1 MRDDSSV
8 SRPPSLEV
16 EVRRERADERAGQ
29 ALLDGFDAE
38 MRARYGEFDK
48 RMTPS
53 ATPEQMAAPQGAF
66 LVLYAAGEPVAC
78 GGVKRL
84 APDIGEIKRMFVA
97 ADARGRGYGRVLL
110 GALED
115 AARDLGYARM
125 RLDTG
130 SRQPEG
136 LALYRSAGYSEI
148 PRYNENAYAGYWFEK
163 DLGAPVVPR
172 GGQAPIA
179 PQA

>member
-8 SRPPSLEV
+8 SRASSV
-16 EVRRERADERAGQ
+16 DVDVRRERADEPAGQ
-29 ALLDGFDAE
+29 ALLEGFDDE

-48 RMTPS
+48 RITPS
-53 ATPEQMAAPQGAF
+53 ATPEDMAAPDGAF

-84 APDIGEIKRMFVA
+84 EPDTGEIKRMFVA

-110 GALED
+110 EALER
-115 AARDLGYARM
+115 AARELGYERI

-130 SRQPEG
+130 ARQPEG
-136 LALYRSAGYSEI
+136 LALYRSAGYREI
-148 PRYNENAYAGYWFEK
+148 PSYNDNFYAGHWFEK
-163 DLGAPVVPR
+163 DLAADEAAR
-172 GGQAPIA
+172 
-179 PQA
+179 